1 MGREG
6 KWGSFVHS
14 EFRSRPLNKLAL
26 QRWAALT
33 MIYGR
38 NTIHCCYELV
48 GSGAQCLHTRAH
60 TYTHTHTDTHTHTQ
74 SRGSGRA
81 NSIFLSSRQIQF
93 SSRTYVSWLK
103 QPTKTG
109 EICHI
114 LQDWTQYWVLLWQ
127 WDAYSPFFF
136 PLFLSTSLLFS
147 LVTFL
152 CPSWCHHASPFFLFS
167 ITTFYFLHSAA
178 LCPTLLPLKRQMYF
192 S

>member
-1 MGREG
+1 MRPSQINPLLTQAKLDKDTHTHTENCLLYTRNQHKHSPNARGQMDRKG
-6 KWGSFVHS
+6 KRGSFVQS
-14 EFRSRPLNKLAL
+14 EFRSWPLNKLAL

-48 GSGAQCLHTRAH
+48 GSGVDNARTHAQIHTDGHSQTSTQTRAH
-60 TYTHTHTDTHTHTQ
+60 AQ

-114 LQDWTQYWVLLWQ
+114 LKDWTQYWVLLWQ
-127 WDAYSPFFF
+127 WDAYSLF
-136 PLFLSTSLLFS
+136 PSLSF
-147 LVTFL
+147 
-152 CPSWCHHASPFFLFS
+152 
-167 ITTFYFLHSAA
+167 
-178 LCPTLLPLKRQMYF
+178 
-192 S
+192 